1 MILRCTN
8 KECSSH
14 EEDQHLFSINITV
27 DEDRELAESLK
38 RVDPQ
43 YFACSFCGD
52 RAGSIENE

>member
-1 MILRCTN
+1 MILRCIN

-14 EEDQHLFSINITV
+14 EGDQHLFSINITV
-27 DEDRELAESLK
+27 DEDRELSESLK

-52 RAGSIENE
+52 SAEFQNE